1 MTPRMLMRKQLRED
15 PSGYNNTEEQD
26 QELKSPT
33 APDPEPLP
41 TLHAN
46 HVSKTQFYKLQVEII
61 QFQVRT
67 RYSIY
72 MRLKNARI
80 PDNIPCRNSSV
91 IWNRFLTRP
100 AKPPKTIGDPEFLC
114 DLPKKQIKIF

>member
-41 TLHAN
+41 TLQAN
-46 HVSKTQFYKLQVEII
+46 HVSKTQFAKLQAEII

-67 RYSIY
+67 RYSIV